1 MLLFFWVELAPQ
13 HCRGRPIYLDTSRC
27 DADAIGAVECS
38 TEMDARRSQIKEL
51 LRNVHEAG
59 SIVELDAAEQACADA
74 APAVVECA
82 GAVSQRRAE
91 IEVPLL
97 LQAQRAASLA
107 ELDAAREAC
116 AAAVVDCSAEATSR
130 EDRIT
135 ELRDGVRAAATL
147 AQLDAASDA
156 ESGTVPLFVDTKT
169 AFSMTN

>member
-1 MLLFFWVELAPQ
+1 
-13 HCRGRPIYLDTSRC
+13 
-27 DADAIGAVECS
+27 
-38 TEMDARRSQIKEL
+38 MDARRGQITEL
-51 LRNVHEAG
+51 LQGVHEAE

-135 ELRDGVRAAATL
+135 ELLDGVRADDVDRL
-147 AQLDAASDA
+147 ALAS
-156 ESGTVPLFVDTKT
+156 LFLPAPIP
-169 AFSMTN
+169 AFVLHPTTNSISQNPH